1 MVILREENMGG
12 LGISIVNDDDSYV
25 DSNEYDDDLRG
36 NPTVIKVVGCGGGG
50 SNAVNRM
57 ISRELSNVE
66 FIVLNT
72 DLQALNRSRAPTRLA
87 IGQKVTKGLGAGGKP
102 SIGEQAAEEDKELIT
117 NTLRGADMVFITAG
131 MGGGTGTGSAPVVAK
146 IAKEL
151 GCLTVAVVTT
161 PFEFEGNV
169 RMRQAKEGLERLHEQ
184 VDSLI
189 VIPNEQLFK
198 NVDKNLTVKES
209 FRKADEVLCQGVE
222 GISNIIT
229 NPGDVNTDFADVRNA
244 MAGQGNAIFGIGIGE
259 GENRATDAAYNAINN
274 PMLEDSKIDGAKN
287 LLVNIC
293 GSEEI
298 TLKEVGEICKI
309 VTASADKE
317 YNMFWG
323 QVTQPELEGK
333 ISVTVIATGF
343 EKSQKEM
350 KAVEEAPKIVEVEK
364 PKKLPENVVSASEFE
379 NILNSVSRGQNS
391 SMNNL
396 GGDFISKKDLTNN
409 AHSSPNARQ
418 NPNQN
423 FGQNRNG
430 QSFAPNQNG
439 NNLQSGDKK
448 AKTSENFGQGL
459 FDSDYSDEISGSAGN
474 FAQPV
479 HKSFTPPAGFVPNEA
494 DINQPAIWRKPEF
507 SRSIKL
513 SDD

>member
-1 MVILREENMGG
+1 MGN
-12 LGISIVNDDDSYV
+12 LGISIVDDENDYESEI
-25 DSNEYDDDLRG
+25 SG
-36 NPTVIKVVGCGGGG
+36 CSPTVIKVVGCGGGG

-57 ISRELSNVE
+57 IFRELSNVD

-72 DLQALNRSRAPTRLA
+72 DLQALGRSRAKTKLA

-102 SIGEQAAEEDKELIT
+102 EVGEQAAEEDKELIT
-117 NTLRGADMVFITAG
+117 NELRGADMVFITAG
-131 MGGGTGTGSAPVVAK
+131 MGGGTGTGSAPVVAR

-169 RMRQAKEGLERLHEQ
+169 RMRQAKEGLKKLHEQ

-198 NVDKNLTVKES
+198 NIDKNLTVKES

-259 GENRATDAAYNAINN
+259 GENRATDAAYNAIHN
-274 PMLEDSKIDGAKN
+274 PMLENSKIDGAKN

-293 GSEEI
+293 ASEEI
-298 TLKEVGEICKI
+298 TLSEVGEICKI
-309 VTASADKE
+309 VSASADKD

-343 EKSQKEM
+343 EDSGKVIAEQ
-350 KAVEEAPKIVEVEK
+350 PVEVVPEEK
-364 PKKLPENVVSASEFE
+364 PEPKTLPSDVVGLSEMDKL
-379 NILNSVSRGQNS
+379 LNKTSSSGNS
-391 SMNNL
+391 SW
-396 GGDFISKKDLTNN
+396 GGEFVAS
-409 AHSSPNARQ
+409 HSSV
-418 NPNQN
+418 
-423 FGQNRNG
+423 
-430 QSFAPNQNG
+430 
-439 NNLQSGDKK
+439 
-448 AKTSENFGQGL
+448 KTSE
-459 FDSDYSDEISGSAGN
+459 SAESKGSLAAGILAEDKN
-474 FAQPV
+474 SSSIPG
-479 HKSFTPPAGFVPNEA
+479 SFVPPAGFVA
-494 DINQPAIWRKPEF
+494 DSSDLMKPAIWNKSEY
-507 SRSIKL
+507 SRTIRL
-513 SDD
+513 DD

>member
-1 MVILREENMGG
+1 MGN
-12 LGISIVNDDDSYV
+12 LGISIVDDENGYDSEV
-25 DSNEYDDDLRG
+25 SG
-36 NPTVIKVVGCGGGG
+36 CSPTVIKVVGCGGGG

-57 ISRELSNVE
+57 IIRELSNVD

-72 DLQALNRSRAPTRLA
+72 DLQALNRSRAPTKLA

-102 SIGEQAAEEDKELIT
+102 EVGEQAAEEDKELIT
-117 NTLRGADMVFITAG
+117 NELRGADMVFITAG
-131 MGGGTGTGSAPVVAK
+131 MGGGTGTGSAPVVAR

-169 RMRQAKEGLERLHEQ
+169 RMRQAQEGLKKLHEQ

-198 NVDKNLTVKES
+198 NIDKNLTVKES

-259 GENRATDAAYNAINN
+259 GENRATDAAYNAIHN
-274 PMLEDSKIDGAKN
+274 PMLENSRIDGAKN

-293 GSEEI
+293 ASEEI
-298 TLKEVGEICKI
+298 TLSEVGEICKI
-309 VTASADKE
+309 VSASADKD

-343 EKSQKEM
+343 EDSGKVIAESAKEEPAAPEPKVNREDAFSISDMNSILHSKS
-350 KAVEEAPKIVEVEK
+350 
-364 PKKLPENVVSASEFE
+364 SSSGASLGGEFVASH
-379 NILNSVSRGQNS
+379 SVSKEPDS
-391 SMNNL
+391 SE
-396 GGDFISKKDLTNN
+396 KKGSLVAGMFDEDK
-409 AHSSPNARQ
+409 ASAAA
-418 NPNQN
+418 
-423 FGQNRNG
+423 G
-430 QSFAPNQNG
+430 SF
-439 NNLQSGDKK
+439 
-448 AKTSENFGQGL
+448 
-459 FDSDYSDEISGSAGN
+459 
-474 FAQPV
+474 V
-479 HKSFTPPAGFVPNEA
+479 PPSGFVPDAN
-494 DINQPAIWRKPEF
+494 DLMKPAIWNKGEY
-507 SRSIKL
+507 SRTIRL
-513 SDD
+513 DD

>member
-1 MVILREENMGG
+1 MGN
-12 LGISIVNDDDSYV
+12 LGISIVDD
-25 DSNEYDDDLRG
+25 ETGYDG
-36 NPTVIKVVGCGGGG
+36 ESSGCSPTVIKVVGCGGGG

-57 ISRELSNVE
+57 IFRELSNVD

-72 DLQALNRSRAPTRLA
+72 DLQALGRSRAPTKLA

-102 SIGEQAAEEDKELIT
+102 EIGEQAAEEDKELIT
-117 NTLRGADMVFITAG
+117 NELRGADMVFITAG
-131 MGGGTGTGSAPVVAK
+131 MGGGTGTGSAPVVAR

-169 RMRQAKEGLERLHEQ
+169 RMRQAQEGLIKLHEQ

-198 NVDKNLTVKES
+198 NIDKNLTVKES

-229 NPGDVNTDFADVRNA
+229 SPGDVNTDFADVRNA

-259 GENRATDAAYNAINN
+259 GENRATDAAYNAIHN
-274 PMLEDSKIDGAKN
+274 PMLENSRIDGAKN

-293 GSEEI
+293 ASEEI
-298 TLKEVGEICKI
+298 TLAEVGEICKI
-309 VTASADKE
+309 VSASADKN

-343 EKSQKEM
+343 EDTGK
-350 KAVEEAPKIVEVEK
+350 PIVEQVEAEAEAAPE
-364 PKKLPENVVSASEFE
+364 PKVLPEDAFSISD
-379 NILNSVSRGQNS
+379 
-391 SMNNL
+391 MNNL
-396 GGDFISKKDLTNN
+396 LRGKSSSSGAELGGTFVASSNIPKTPDTEKKGTLVEGIFNEETSAATN
-409 AHSSPNARQ
+409 
-418 NPNQN
+418 
-423 FGQNRNG
+423 
-430 QSFAPNQNG
+430 SFA
-439 NNLQSGDKK
+439 
-448 AKTSENFGQGL
+448 
-459 FDSDYSDEISGSAGN
+459 
-474 FAQPV
+474 
-479 HKSFTPPAGFVPNEA
+479 PPAGFIPNEN
-494 DINQPAIWRKPEF
+494 DLTKPAIWNKSEY
-507 SRSIKL
+507 SRTIRL
-513 SDD
+513 DD

>member
-1 MVILREENMGG
+1 MGN
-12 LGISIVNDDDSYV
+12 LGISIVDDETDYDSEV
-25 DSNEYDDDLRG
+25 SG
-36 NPTVIKVVGCGGGG
+36 GSPTVIKVVGCGCGG

-57 ISRELSNVE
+57 IFRELSNVD

-72 DLQALNRSRAPTRLA
+72 DLQALGRSKAPTKLA

-102 SIGEQAAEEDKELIT
+102 EVGEQAAEEDKELIT
-117 NTLRGADMVFITAG
+117 NELRGADMVFITAG
-131 MGGGTGTGSAPVVAK
+131 MGGGTGTGSAPVVAR

-169 RMRQAKEGLERLHEQ
+169 RMRQAKEGLIKLHEQ

-198 NVDKNLTVKES
+198 NIDKNLTVKES

-259 GENRATDAAYNAINN
+259 GENRATDAAYNAIHN
-274 PMLEDSKIDGAKN
+274 PMLENSRIDGAKN

-293 GSEEI
+293 ASEEI
-298 TLKEVGEICKI
+298 TLSEVGEICKI
-309 VTASADKE
+309 VSASADKD

-343 EKSQKEM
+343 EDSGKIAVEQKE
-350 KAVEEAPKIVEVEK
+350 EEPETPPEPKV
-364 PKKLPENVVSASEFE
+364 LPNDVVGRSELDMLLHPRAGSNGASLGGEFVASH
-379 NILNSVSRGQNS
+379 SVSKEAES
-391 SMNNL
+391 SE
-396 GGDFISKKDLTNN
+396 KKGSLVAGMFDEDK
-409 AHSSPNARQ
+409 ASSAA
-418 NPNQN
+418 
-423 FGQNRNG
+423 G
-430 QSFAPNQNG
+430 SF
-439 NNLQSGDKK
+439 
-448 AKTSENFGQGL
+448 
-459 FDSDYSDEISGSAGN
+459 
-474 FAQPV
+474 V
-479 HKSFTPPAGFVPNEA
+479 PPAGFVPDQN
-494 DINQPAIWRKPEF
+494 DLMKPAIWNKSEY
-507 SRSIKL
+507 SRTIRL
-513 SDD
+513 DD

>member
-1 MVILREENMGG
+1 MGN
-12 LGISIVNDDDSYV
+12 LGISIVDDETDYDSEV
-25 DSNEYDDDLRG
+25 SG
-36 NPTVIKVVGCGGGG
+36 GSPTVIKVVGCGGGG

-57 ISRELSNVE
+57 IFRELSNVD

-72 DLQALNRSRAPTRLA
+72 DLQALGRSHAATKLA

-102 SIGEQAAEEDKELIT
+102 EVGEQAAEEDKELIT
-117 NTLRGADMVFITAG
+117 NELRGADMVFITAG
-131 MGGGTGTGSAPVVAK
+131 MGGGTGTGSAPVVAR

-169 RMRQAKEGLERLHEQ
+169 RMRQAQEGLKKLHEQ

-198 NVDKNLTVKES
+198 NIDKNLTVKES
-209 FRKADEVLCQGVE
+209 FKKADEVLCQGVE

-259 GENRATDAAYNAINN
+259 GENRATDAAYNAIHN
-274 PMLEDSKIDGAKN
+274 PMLENSRIDGAKN

-293 GSEEI
+293 ASEEI
-298 TLKEVGEICKI
+298 TLSEVGEICKI
-309 VTASADKE
+309 VSASADKD

-343 EKSQKEM
+343 EDSGKIAVEQKE
-350 KAVEEAPKIVEVEK
+350 EEPETPPEPKV
-364 PKKLPENVVSASEFE
+364 LPNDVVGRSELDMLLHPRSASSAASLGGEFVASH
-379 NILNSVSRGQNS
+379 SVSKEADS
-391 SMNNL
+391 SE
-396 GGDFISKKDLTNN
+396 KKGSLVAGMFDEDK
-409 AHSSPNARQ
+409 ASAAA
-418 NPNQN
+418 
-423 FGQNRNG
+423 G
-430 QSFAPNQNG
+430 SF
-439 NNLQSGDKK
+439 
-448 AKTSENFGQGL
+448 
-459 FDSDYSDEISGSAGN
+459 
-474 FAQPV
+474 V
-479 HKSFTPPAGFVPNEA
+479 PPAGFVSDPN
-494 DINQPAIWRKPEF
+494 DLMKPAIWNKSEY
-507 SRSIKL
+507 SRTIRL
-513 SDD
+513 DD

>member
-1 MVILREENMGG
+1 MGN
-12 LGISIVNDDDSYV
+12 LGISIVDDETDYDSEV
-25 DSNEYDDDLRG
+25 SG
-36 NPTVIKVVGCGGGG
+36 GSPTVIKVVGCGGGG

-57 ISRELSNVE
+57 IFRELSNVD

-72 DLQALNRSRAPTRLA
+72 DLQALGRSKAPTKLA

-102 SIGEQAAEEDKELIT
+102 EVGEQAAEEDKELIT
-117 NTLRGADMVFITAG
+117 NELRGADMVFITAG
-131 MGGGTGTGSAPVVAK
+131 MGGGTGTGSAPVVAR

-169 RMRQAKEGLERLHEQ
+169 RMRQAQEGLIKLHEQ

-198 NVDKNLTVKES
+198 NIDKNLTVKES

-259 GENRATDAAYNAINN
+259 GENRATDAAYNAIHN
-274 PMLEDSKIDGAKN
+274 PMLENSRIDGAKN

-293 GSEEI
+293 ASEEI
-298 TLKEVGEICKI
+298 TLSEVGEICKI
-309 VTASADKE
+309 VSASADKD

-343 EKSQKEM
+343 EDSGKIAVEQKE
-350 KAVEEAPKIVEVEK
+350 EEPETPPEPKV
-364 PKKLPENVVSASEFE
+364 LPNDVVGRSELDMLLHPRAGSNGASLGGEFVASH
-379 NILNSVSRGQNS
+379 SVSKEAES
-391 SMNNL
+391 SE
-396 GGDFISKKDLTNN
+396 KKGSLVAGMFDEDK
-409 AHSSPNARQ
+409 ASSAA
-418 NPNQN
+418 
-423 FGQNRNG
+423 G
-430 QSFAPNQNG
+430 SF
-439 NNLQSGDKK
+439 
-448 AKTSENFGQGL
+448 
-459 FDSDYSDEISGSAGN
+459 
-474 FAQPV
+474 V
-479 HKSFTPPAGFVPNEA
+479 PPAGFVPDQN
-494 DINQPAIWRKPEF
+494 DLMKPAIWNKSEY
-507 SRSIKL
+507 SRTIRL
-513 SDD
+513 DD

>member
-1 MVILREENMGG
+1 MGN
-12 LGISIVNDDDSYV
+12 LGISIVDDETGYDSEV
-25 DSNEYDDDLRG
+25 SG
-36 NPTVIKVVGCGGGG
+36 GSPTVIKVVGCGGGG

-57 ISRELSNVE
+57 IFRELSNVD

-72 DLQALNRSRAPTRLA
+72 DLQALGRSRAPTKLA

-102 SIGEQAAEEDKELIT
+102 EVGEQAAEEDKELIT
-117 NTLRGADMVFITAG
+117 NELRGADMVFITAG
-131 MGGGTGTGSAPVVAK
+131 MGGGTGTGSAPVVAR

-169 RMRQAKEGLERLHEQ
+169 RMRQAQEGLKKLHEQ

-198 NVDKNLTVKES
+198 NIDKNLTVKES

-259 GENRATDAAYNAINN
+259 GENRATDAAYNAIHN
-274 PMLEDSKIDGAKN
+274 PMLENSRIDGAKN

-293 GSEEI
+293 ASEEI
-298 TLKEVGEICKI
+298 TLSEVGEICKI
-309 VTASADKE
+309 VSASADKD

-343 EKSQKEM
+343 EDSG
-350 KAVEEAPKIVEVEK
+350 KALAAEPAEEKVETPAKPEVHRDDAFSLSAMNSILH
-364 PKKLPENVVSASEFE
+364 PNSASSATASAGSFASSKPVASEADSSEKKGSLVAGIFDE
-379 NILNSVSRGQNS
+379 DKASAAAGSFVPPSGFVSDPN
-391 SMNNL
+391 
-396 GGDFISKKDLTNN
+396 DLT
-409 AHSSPNARQ
+409 
-418 NPNQN
+418 
-423 FGQNRNG
+423 
-430 QSFAPNQNG
+430 
-439 NNLQSGDKK
+439 K
-448 AKTSENFGQGL
+448 
-459 FDSDYSDEISGSAGN
+459 
-474 FAQPV
+474 
-479 HKSFTPPAGFVPNEA
+479 
-494 DINQPAIWRKPEF
+494 PAIWNKSEY
-507 SRSIKL
+507 SRTIRL
-513 SDD
+513 DD

>member
-1 MVILREENMGG
+1 MGK
-12 LGISIVNDDDSYV
+12 LGISSVDDETDYDSEV
-25 DSNEYDDDLRG
+25 SG
-36 NPTVIKVVGCGGGG
+36 GSPTVIKVVGCGGGG

-57 ISRELSNVE
+57 IFRELSNVD

-72 DLQALNRSRAPTRLA
+72 DLQALGRSKAPTKLA

-102 SIGEQAAEEDKELIT
+102 EVGEQAAEEDKELIT
-117 NTLRGADMVFITAG
+117 NELRGADMVFITAG
-131 MGGGTGTGSAPVVAK
+131 MGGGTGTGSAPVVAR

-169 RMRQAKEGLERLHEQ
+169 RMRQAKEGLIKLHEQ

-198 NVDKNLTVKES
+198 NIDKNLTVKES

-259 GENRATDAAYNAINN
+259 GENRATDAAYNAIHN
-274 PMLEDSKIDGAKN
+274 PMLENSRIDGAKN

-293 GSEEI
+293 ASEEI
-298 TLKEVGEICKI
+298 TLSEVGEICKI
-309 VTASADKE
+309 VSASADKD

-343 EKSQKEM
+343 EDSGKIAVEQKE
-350 KAVEEAPKIVEVEK
+350 EEPETPPEPKV
-364 PKKLPENVVSASEFE
+364 LPNDVVGRSELDMLLHPRAGSNGAS
-379 NILNSVSRGQNS
+379 
-391 SMNNL
+391 L
-396 GGDFISKKDLTNN
+396 GGEFVASHTVSKE
-409 AHSSPNARQ
+409 AESSEKKGSLVAGM
-418 NPNQN
+418 
-423 FGQNRNG
+423 FDEDKASSAAG
-430 QSFAPNQNG
+430 SF
-439 NNLQSGDKK
+439 
-448 AKTSENFGQGL
+448 
-459 FDSDYSDEISGSAGN
+459 
-474 FAQPV
+474 V
-479 HKSFTPPAGFVPNEA
+479 PPAGFVPDQN
-494 DINQPAIWRKPEF
+494 DLMKPAIWNKSEY
-507 SRSIKL
+507 SRTIRL
-513 SDD
+513 DD

>member
-1 MVILREENMGG
+1 MGN
-12 LGISIVNDDDSYV
+12 LGISIVDDETDYDSEV
-25 DSNEYDDDLRG
+25 SG
-36 NPTVIKVVGCGGGG
+36 GSPTVIKVVGCGGGG

-57 ISRELSNVE
+57 IFRELSNVD

-72 DLQALNRSRAPTRLA
+72 DLQALGRSKAPTKLA

-102 SIGEQAAEEDKELIT
+102 EVGEQAAEEDKELIT
-117 NTLRGADMVFITAG
+117 NELRGADMVFITAG
-131 MGGGTGTGSAPVVAK
+131 MGGGTGTGSAPVVAR

-169 RMRQAKEGLERLHEQ
+169 RMRQAKEGLIKLHEQ

-198 NVDKNLTVKES
+198 NIDKNLTVKES

-259 GENRATDAAYNAINN
+259 GENRATDAAYNAIHN
-274 PMLEDSKIDGAKN
+274 PMLENSRIDGAKN

-293 GSEEI
+293 ASEEI
-298 TLKEVGEICKI
+298 TLSEVGEICKI
-309 VTASADKE
+309 VSASADKD

-343 EKSQKEM
+343 EDSGKIAVEQKE
-350 KAVEEAPKIVEVEK
+350 EEPETPPEPKV
-364 PKKLPENVVSASEFE
+364 LPNDVVGRSELDMLLHPRAGS
-379 NILNSVSRGQNS
+379 NGVS
-391 SMNNL
+391 L
-396 GGDFISKKDLTNN
+396 GGEFVASHTVSKE
-409 AHSSPNARQ
+409 AESSEKKGSLVAGM
-418 NPNQN
+418 
-423 FGQNRNG
+423 FDEDKASSAAG
-430 QSFAPNQNG
+430 SF
-439 NNLQSGDKK
+439 
-448 AKTSENFGQGL
+448 
-459 FDSDYSDEISGSAGN
+459 
-474 FAQPV
+474 V
-479 HKSFTPPAGFVPNEA
+479 PPAGFVPDQN
-494 DINQPAIWRKPEF
+494 DLMKPAIWNKSEY
-507 SRSIKL
+507 SRTIRL
-513 SDD
+513 DD

>member
-1 MVILREENMGG
+1 MGN
-12 LGISIVNDDDSYV
+12 LGISIVDDENGYDSEV
-25 DSNEYDDDLRG
+25 SG
-36 NPTVIKVVGCGGGG
+36 CSPTVIKVVGCGGGG

-57 ISRELSNVE
+57 IIRELSNVD

-72 DLQALNRSRAPTRLA
+72 DLQALNRSRAPTKLA

-102 SIGEQAAEEDKELIT
+102 EVGEQAAEEDKELIT
-117 NTLRGADMVFITAG
+117 NELRGADMVFITAG
-131 MGGGTGTGSAPVVAK
+131 MGGGTGTGSAPVVAR

-169 RMRQAKEGLERLHEQ
+169 RMRQAQQGLKKLHEQ

-198 NVDKNLTVKES
+198 NIDKNLTVKES

-259 GENRATDAAYNAINN
+259 GENRATDAAYNAIHN
-274 PMLEDSKIDGAKN
+274 PMLENSRIDGAKN

-293 GSEEI
+293 ASEEI
-298 TLKEVGEICKI
+298 TLSEVGEICKI
-309 VTASADKE
+309 VSASADKD

-343 EKSQKEM
+343 EDSGKVIAEPAKEEPAAAPEPKVNRDDAFSISDMNSILHSKS
-350 KAVEEAPKIVEVEK
+350 
-364 PKKLPENVVSASEFE
+364 SSSGAS
-379 NILNSVSRGQNS
+379 
-391 SMNNL
+391 L
-396 GGDFISKKDLTNN
+396 GGDFVASHSVSKEPD
-409 AHSSPNARQ
+409 SSEKKGSLVAGM
-418 NPNQN
+418 
-423 FGQNRNG
+423 FDEDKASAAAG
-430 QSFAPNQNG
+430 SF
-439 NNLQSGDKK
+439 
-448 AKTSENFGQGL
+448 
-459 FDSDYSDEISGSAGN
+459 
-474 FAQPV
+474 V
-479 HKSFTPPAGFVPNEA
+479 PPSGFVPDAN
-494 DINQPAIWRKPEF
+494 DLMKPAIWNKGEY
-507 SRSIKL
+507 SRTIRL
-513 SDD
+513 DD

>member
-1 MVILREENMGG
+1 MGN
-12 LGISIVNDDDSYV
+12 LGISIVDE
-25 DSNEYDDDLRG
+25 DSNYTQAYNESS
-36 NPTVIKVVGCGGGG
+36 PTVIKVVGCGGGG

-57 ISRELSNVE
+57 ISHDLGNVD

-72 DLQALNRSRAPTRLA
+72 DLQALGRSNAKTRLA

-102 SIGEQAAEEDKELIT
+102 SVGEQAAEEDKELIT
-117 NTLRGADMVFITAG
+117 NQLRGADMVFITAG
-131 MGGGTGTGSAPVVAK
+131 MGGGTGTGSAPVVAR

-169 RMRQAKEGLERLHEQ
+169 RMRQAKEGLVKLHEQ

-198 NVDKNLTVKES
+198 NIDKNLTVKES
-209 FRKADEVLCQGVE
+209 FKKADEVLCQGVE

-274 PMLEDSKIDGAKN
+274 PMLENSKIDGAKN

-293 GSEEI
+293 ASEEI
-298 TLKEVGEICKI
+298 TLQEVGEICKI
-309 VTASADKE
+309 VTASADE
-317 YNMFWG
+317 NYNMFWG
-323 QVTQPELEGK
+323 QVTQPELQGK

-343 EKSQKEM
+343 ETKENDEPEKKVETPVIPEEP
-350 KAVEEAPKIVEVEK
+350 KAPREDVADLSSILGTGAK
-364 PKKLPENVVSASEFE
+364 ASH
-379 NILNSVSRGQNS
+379 
-391 SMNNL
+391 L
-396 GGDFISKKDLTNN
+396 GGDFVTKHDVTKKPEEKESQGSLSK
-409 AHSSPNARQ
+409 
-418 NPNQN
+418 
-423 FGQNRNG
+423 
-430 QSFAPNQNG
+430 
-439 NNLQSGDKK
+439 
-448 AKTSENFGQGL
+448 GL
-459 FDSDYSDEISGSAGN
+459 FDDTPTSYG
-474 FAQPV
+474 QPV
-479 HKSFTPPAGFVPNEA
+479 RKFTPPTG
-494 DINQPAIWRKPEF
+494 INLDASDLNTPPVWLKDSEY
-507 SRSIKL
+507 SRTIKL

>member
-1 MVILREENMGG
+1 MGN
-12 LGISIVNDDDSYV
+12 LGISIVDDETDYDSEV
-25 DSNEYDDDLRG
+25 SG
-36 NPTVIKVVGCGGGG
+36 GSPTVIKVVGCGGGG

-57 ISRELSNVE
+57 IFRELSNVD

-72 DLQALNRSRAPTRLA
+72 DLQALGRSKAPTKLA

-102 SIGEQAAEEDKELIT
+102 EVGEQAAEEDKELIT
-117 NTLRGADMVFITAG
+117 NELRGADMVFITAG
-131 MGGGTGTGSAPVVAK
+131 MGGGTGTGSAPVVAR

-169 RMRQAKEGLERLHEQ
+169 RMRQAKEGLIKLHEQ

-198 NVDKNLTVKES
+198 NIDKNLTVKES

-259 GENRATDAAYNAINN
+259 GENRATDAAYNAIHN
-274 PMLEDSKIDGAKN
+274 PMLENSRIDGAKN

-293 GSEEI
+293 ASEEI
-298 TLKEVGEICKI
+298 TLSEVGEICKI
-309 VTASADKE
+309 VSASADKD

-343 EKSQKEM
+343 EDSGKIAVEQKE
-350 KAVEEAPKIVEVEK
+350 EEPETPPEPKV
-364 PKKLPENVVSASEFE
+364 LPNDVVGRSELDMLLHPRAGSNGAS
-379 NILNSVSRGQNS
+379 
-391 SMNNL
+391 L
-396 GGDFISKKDLTNN
+396 GGEFVASHTVSKE
-409 AHSSPNARQ
+409 AESSEKKGSLVAGM
-418 NPNQN
+418 
-423 FGQNRNG
+423 FDEDKASSAAG
-430 QSFAPNQNG
+430 SF
-439 NNLQSGDKK
+439 
-448 AKTSENFGQGL
+448 
-459 FDSDYSDEISGSAGN
+459 
-474 FAQPV
+474 V
-479 HKSFTPPAGFVPNEA
+479 PPAGFVPDQN
-494 DINQPAIWRKPEF
+494 DLMKPAIWNKSEY
-507 SRSIKL
+507 SRTIRL
-513 SDD
+513 DD

>member
-1 MVILREENMGG
+1 MGN
-12 LGISIVNDDDSYV
+12 LGISIVDDETDYDSEV
-25 DSNEYDDDLRG
+25 SG
-36 NPTVIKVVGCGGGG
+36 GSPTVIKVVGCGGGG

-57 ISRELSNVE
+57 IFRELSNVD

-72 DLQALNRSRAPTRLA
+72 DLQALGRSKAPTKLA

-102 SIGEQAAEEDKELIT
+102 EVGEQAAEEDKELIT
-117 NTLRGADMVFITAG
+117 NELRGADMVFITAG
-131 MGGGTGTGSAPVVAK
+131 MGGGTGTGSAPVVAR

-169 RMRQAKEGLERLHEQ
+169 RMRQAKEGLIKLHEQ

-198 NVDKNLTVKES
+198 NIDKNLTVKES

-259 GENRATDAAYNAINN
+259 GENRATDAAYNAIHN
-274 PMLEDSKIDGAKN
+274 PMLENSRIDGAKN

-293 GSEEI
+293 ASEEI
-298 TLKEVGEICKI
+298 TLSEVGEICKI
-309 VTASADKE
+309 VSASADKD

-343 EKSQKEM
+343 EDSGKIAVEQKE
-350 KAVEEAPKIVEVEK
+350 EEPETPPEPKV
-364 PKKLPENVVSASEFE
+364 LPNDVVGRSELDMLLHPRAGSNGASLGGEFVASH
-379 NILNSVSRGQNS
+379 SVSKEAES
-391 SMNNL
+391 SE
-396 GGDFISKKDLTNN
+396 KKGSLVAGMFDEDK
-409 AHSSPNARQ
+409 ASSAA
-418 NPNQN
+418 
-423 FGQNRNG
+423 G
-430 QSFAPNQNG
+430 SF
-439 NNLQSGDKK
+439 
-448 AKTSENFGQGL
+448 
-459 FDSDYSDEISGSAGN
+459 
-474 FAQPV
+474 V
-479 HKSFTPPAGFVPNEA
+479 PPAGFVPDQN
-494 DINQPAIWRKPEF
+494 DLMKPAIWNKSEY
-507 SRSIKL
+507 SRTIRL
-513 SDD
+513 DD

>member
-1 MVILREENMGG
+1 MGN
-12 LGISIVNDDDSYV
+12 LGISIVDDETGYDSEV
-25 DSNEYDDDLRG
+25 SG
-36 NPTVIKVVGCGGGG
+36 GSPTVIKVVGCGGGG

-57 ISRELSNVE
+57 IFRELSNVD

-72 DLQALNRSRAPTRLA
+72 DLQALGRSKAKTKLA

-102 SIGEQAAEEDKELIT
+102 EVGEQAAEEDKELIT
-117 NTLRGADMVFITAG
+117 NELRGADMVFITAG
-131 MGGGTGTGSAPVVAK
+131 MGGGTGTGSAPVVAR

-169 RMRQAKEGLERLHEQ
+169 RMRQAKEGLIKLHEQ

-198 NVDKNLTVKES
+198 NIDKNLTVKES
-209 FRKADEVLCQGVE
+209 FKKADEVLCQGVE

-259 GENRATDAAYNAINN
+259 GENRATDAAYNAIHN
-274 PMLEDSKIDGAKN
+274 PMLENSRIDGAKN

-293 GSEEI
+293 ASEEI
-298 TLKEVGEICKI
+298 TLSEVGEICKI
-309 VTASADKE
+309 VSASADKD

-343 EKSQKEM
+343 EDSGKIAVEQKE
-350 KAVEEAPKIVEVEK
+350 EEPETPPEPKVLPNDVVGRSELDMLLH
-364 PKKLPENVVSASEFE
+364 PKSASNGASLGGEFVASH
-379 NILNSVSRGQNS
+379 SVSKESDS
-391 SMNNL
+391 SE
-396 GGDFISKKDLTNN
+396 KKGSLVAGMFDEDK
-409 AHSSPNARQ
+409 ASAAA
-418 NPNQN
+418 
-423 FGQNRNG
+423 G
-430 QSFAPNQNG
+430 SF
-439 NNLQSGDKK
+439 
-448 AKTSENFGQGL
+448 
-459 FDSDYSDEISGSAGN
+459 
-474 FAQPV
+474 V
-479 HKSFTPPAGFVPNEA
+479 PPAGFVPDSN
-494 DINQPAIWRKPEF
+494 DLMKPAIWNKSEY
-507 SRSIKL
+507 SRTIRL
-513 SDD
+513 DD

>member
-1 MVILREENMGG
+1 MGN
-12 LGISIVNDDDSYV
+12 LGISIVDDDSNYSQSV
-25 DSNEYDDDLRG
+25 NASS
-36 NPTVIKVVGCGGGG
+36 PTVIKVVGCGGGG

-72 DLQALNRSRAPTRLA
+72 DLQALGRSNAKIRLA

-102 SIGEQAAEEDKELIT
+102 EVGEQAAEEDKELIT
-117 NTLRGADMVFITAG
+117 NQLRGADMVFITAG
-131 MGGGTGTGSAPVVAK
+131 MGGGTGTGSAPVVAR

-169 RMRQAKEGLERLHEQ
+169 RMRQAKEGLKKLHEQ

-198 NVDKNLTVKES
+198 NIDKNLTVKES

-287 LLVNIC
+287 LLINIC

-298 TLKEVGEICKI
+298 TLSEVGEICRI
-309 VTASADKE
+309 VSASADKD

-343 EKSQKEM
+343 EGNKAEQKAKIEAAAEEEKPRVLPDNVVPSSDLDRLLHRNSAGSKSPVSFAAK
-350 KAVEEAPKIVEVEK
+350 KDSEVEK
-364 PKKLPENVVSASEFE
+364 SPEKDKTGSLSA
-379 NILNSVSRGQNS
+379 
-391 SMNNL
+391 
-396 GGDFISKKDLTNN
+396 
-409 AHSSPNARQ
+409 
-418 NPNQN
+418 
-423 FGQNRNG
+423 
-430 QSFAPNQNG
+430 
-439 NNLQSGDKK
+439 
-448 AKTSENFGQGL
+448 GL
-459 FDSDYSDEISGSAGN
+459 FDNDQANSGTFVSRKTYQ
-474 FAQPV
+474 QPP
-479 HKSFTPPAGFVPNEA
+479 TGFNPNPN
-494 DINQPAIWRKPEF
+494 DLSTPAIWNNKAEF
-507 SRSIKL
+507 GKTIRL
-513 SDD
+513 TDD

>member
-1 MVILREENMGG
+1 MGN
-12 LGISIVNDDDSYV
+12 LGISIVDDETDYDSEV
-25 DSNEYDDDLRG
+25 SG
-36 NPTVIKVVGCGGGG
+36 GSPTVIKVVGCGGGG

-57 ISRELSNVE
+57 IFRELSNVD

-72 DLQALNRSRAPTRLA
+72 DLQALGRSKAPTKLA

-102 SIGEQAAEEDKELIT
+102 EVGEQAAEEDKELIT
-117 NTLRGADMVFITAG
+117 NELRGADMVFITAG
-131 MGGGTGTGSAPVVAK
+131 MGGGTGTGSAPVVAR

-169 RMRQAKEGLERLHEQ
+169 RMRQAKEGLIKLHEQ

-198 NVDKNLTVKES
+198 NIDKNLTVKES

-259 GENRATDAAYNAINN
+259 GENRATDAAYNAIHN
-274 PMLEDSKIDGAKN
+274 PMLENSRIDGAKN

-293 GSEEI
+293 ASEEI
-298 TLKEVGEICKI
+298 TLSEVGEICKI
-309 VTASADKE
+309 VSASADKD

-343 EKSQKEM
+343 EDSGKIAVEQKE
-350 KAVEEAPKIVEVEK
+350 EEPETPPEPKV
-364 PKKLPENVVSASEFE
+364 LPNDVVGRSELDMLLHPRAGSNGAS
-379 NILNSVSRGQNS
+379 
-391 SMNNL
+391 L
-396 GGDFISKKDLTNN
+396 GGEFVASHTVSKE
-409 AHSSPNARQ
+409 AESSEKKGSLVAGM
-418 NPNQN
+418 
-423 FGQNRNG
+423 FDEDKASSAAG
-430 QSFAPNQNG
+430 SFVP
-439 NNLQSGDKK
+439 S
-448 AKTSENFGQGL
+448 
-459 FDSDYSDEISGSAGN
+459 
-474 FAQPV
+474 
-479 HKSFTPPAGFVPNEA
+479 AGFVPDQN
-494 DINQPAIWRKPEF
+494 DLMKPAIWNKSEY
-507 SRSIKL
+507 SRTIRL
-513 SDD
+513 DD